1 MEPEDVRERFLETGS
16 LWIQPS
22 ETHPTATP
30 VAFFDDS
37 EVDHLVI
44 VRSETGIVIP
54 AEWGGR
60 NEMVNALFFLA
71 GTSNKP
77 GRSLRLAGEL
87 AAYLHTDDAMVVAE
101 ASFESEVKEALL
113 PGLEVG
119 QYLLLPEAEIGALIG
134 KAIEDLQVY
143 HELHIEAIYRRGEII
158 QPLNETVLLAD
169 DQLTV
174 IGPSGLLPTSAEIA
188 ENFFKKPDLN

>member
-1 MEPEDVRERFLETGS
+1 MQSHGLRSEDDYAGLIARATVLSVPEDGDITEAATRASQVLSNILRVEPEDVRERFLETGS

-71 GTSNKP
+71 GTANKP
-77 GRSLRLAGEL
+77 GRSYDLR
-87 AAYLHTDDAMVVAE
+87 
-101 ASFESEVKEALL
+101 
-113 PGLEVG
+113 
-119 QYLLLPEAEIGALIG
+119 
-134 KAIEDLQVY
+134 
-143 HELHIEAIYRRGEII
+143 
-158 QPLNETVLLAD
+158 
-169 DQLTV
+169 
-174 IGPSGLLPTSAEIA
+174 
-188 ENFFKKPDLN
+188 EN